1 MKKFSCHDMR
11 FRETSPADADDVLRV
26 HRLAFGQDEEA
37 LLVERLLRDPSARP
51 YLSLLAEKG
60 GEIAGHVLFTALD
73 LSGFRNAADC
83 SLLAPLAVLP
93 AFQRSG
99 VGQGLIEHGCEVLA
113 ERGIALVFVLGDP
126 DYYTRCGFT
135 PAYPHGLHAPYVIE
149 PEEAWMVRPLRPD
162 VLGHV
167 QGQARCAEA
176 LAAEKYW
183 RE

>member
-1 MKKFSCHDMR
+1 MR

-26 HRLAFGQDEEA
+26 HSLAFGQNEEA
-37 LLVERLLRDPSARP
+37 MLVERLLRDPGARP
-51 YLSLLAEKG
+51 CLSLLAEGEG
-60 GEIAGHVLFTALD
+60 GIAGHVLFTALD
-73 LSGFRNAADC
+73 FPDCRNAPDC

-99 VGQGLIEHGCEVLA
+99 VGRGLIEHGCKVLSQ
-113 ERGIALVFVLGDP
+113 RGIALVFVLGDP
-126 DYYTRCGFT
+126 NFYTRCGFT
-135 PAYPHGLHAPYVIE
+135 PAYPHGLQAPYPIE

-167 QGQARCAEA
+167 QGTARCAKA
-176 LAAEKYW
+176 LAARKYW